1 MKLKNRDW
9 TERERRLGDVEA
21 PLLQQ
26 DRISRAT
33 LLVITIF
40 GAVVLATV
48 VGYLAL
54 YSPTSQ
60 DRAAREIDTQFWRQ
74 KGP

>member
-9 TERERRLGDVEA
+9 TEQERKLGDVEA

-40 GAVVLATV
+40 GVAVLAAVVS
-48 VGYLAL
+48 YLAL
-54 YSPTSQ
+54 SSPTAQ
-60 DRAAREIDTQFWRQ
+60 DRAVREIDIQFWRQ
-74 KGP
+74 KDP

>member
-9 TERERRLGDVEA
+9 IEGERRLGDVEA

-26 DRISRAT
+26 DRISRAI

-40 GAVVLATV
+40 GAVVLAAV

-60 DRAAREIDTQFWRQ
+60 DRAAREIDIRFWRQ
-74 KGP
+74 KSP

>member
-1 MKLKNRDW
+1 MKLKNRHW
-9 TERERRLGDVEA
+9 TERERRLGDVEV

-33 LLVITIF
+33 LLVITVF
-40 GAVVLATV
+40 GAMVLAAV

-54 YSPTSQ
+54 YSPTSR
-60 DRAAREIDTQFWRQ
+60 DRAAREIDIRFWRQ
-74 KGP
+74 KAP